1 MQKERI
7 NLLAVLTIGC
17 LTTLFGTAMS
27 QAGLSVAFKFGTIVF
42 AFGALS
48 IAYSVLKIAKQDSL
62 IFGSPK
68 KDTPQHLADKKWSA
82 RFYYVIGAA
91 MAIITVAITGTIT
104 IYIVPGLALVVLG
117 LVKRNVQIGVRVHKE
132 YHIRLFDEAFQ
143 RAMAKH

>member
-17 LTTLFGTAMS
+17 LMTLFGTAMS
-27 QAGLSVAFKFGTIVF
+27 PAGLSIAFEFSTIVF

-68 KDTPQHLADKKWSA
+68 KDTPQHLVDKKWSA
-82 RFYYVIGAA
+82 RLYYIIGA
-91 MAIITVAITGTIT
+91 MLAIITVAITGTIT

-132 YHIRLFDEAFQ
+132 YHIRLFDEACQ